1 MQSLAHA
8 KLARFNALFLQKLK
22 AEDRNAARKFWNYV
36 RTLDR
41 SEQSV
46 HFIVDSNGNP
56 TQDMKE
62 ALTGHLEALYGSRL
76 RFRLKYSTSG
86 IDENRR
92 LPGLTFADDVVLIVE
107 TKVDPQALL
116 DTCAAEMTELGL
128 RFNAKKTKVVPFAGN
143 RAEAADLKLG

>member
-1 MQSLAHA
+1 MDVEKAYDNVPRDILFTRLEILGMPKELLAT
-8 KLARFNALFLQKLK
+8 
-22 AEDRNAARKFWNYV
+22 V
-36 RTLDR
+36 RRLYAGN
-41 SEQSV
+41 SV
-46 HFIVDSNGNP
+46 IAYFANV
-56 TQDMKE
+56 E
-62 ALTGHLEALYGSRL
+62 SRPSGL

-107 TKVDPQALL
+107 TKVDLQALL

-143 RAEAADLKLG
+143 RAEAADLKLGGESIATDTA